1 MIKRNLAGF
10 KHRDLFN
17 CSINAGCT
25 ALPALL
31 NIKQV
36 MQQRQVTGIWSGKDE
51 LPVSN
56 KDAYL
61 YTYLNKCRDIGIQN
75 IIEFLSSADRDR
87 SGKAEPLSFSLRLSY
102 TQATK
107 YREQSA
113 DETGLRPR
121 HFPRRAE

>member
-51 LPVSN
+51 LPVSYR
-56 KDAYL
+56 DACL
-61 YTYLNKCRDIGIQN
+61 YTYLNKCR
-75 IIEFLSSADRDR
+75 
-87 SGKAEPLSFSLRLSY
+87 Y
-102 TQATK
+102 
-107 YREQSA
+107 
-113 DETGLRPR
+113 
-121 HFPRRAE
+121 